1 MPCDPTAV
9 RSLEETCPQG
19 QEVAGGAG
27 LGVGS
32 GVSVNGARASVSQG
46 QRVLESCTLRDG

>member
-1 MPCDPTAV
+1 MLCDPTAV
-9 RSLEETCPQG
+9 RSLEETCLQG
-19 QEVAGGAG
+19 QEVGGEAG